1 MGTQMPQTK
10 QMTIN
15 EFYSIHRPHGHPAL
29 DAGPKNSNLKKTKR
43 VKLHSFHNTPLI
55 INGFLWKERETA
67 NHTSSWTDTESAMKQ
82 VTQANFHNFTVG
94 NQPVAV
100 KDERDAPPMLKH
112 RTTHTDNTKKRTWNL
127 REECIFHH
135 IKLTISSLHRP
146 WRRETYYRKNIFY
159 GCETTM
165 KWVFF
170 DSCLLSPE
178 RNLTCVNRD
187 FSLLK
192 KVVTKL
198 KRDLRTR
205 SRKYESMQPYV

>member
-1 MGTQMPQTK
+1 MVIPHLMRDLKK
-10 QMTIN
+10 QK
-15 EFYSIHRPHGHPAL
+15 L
-29 DAGPKNSNLKKTKR
+29 KNSNR
-43 VKLHSFHNTPLI
+43 VKLHSFHPISLI

-67 NHTSSWTDTESAMKQ
+67 NHTSSWTDTEPAMKQ
-82 VTQANFHNFTVG
+82 VSQANFHSFTVG

-100 KDERDAPPMLKH
+100 KDERDAPSMLKH
-112 RTTHTDNTKKRTWNL
+112 RTTQTTQRNV
-127 REECIFHH
+127 REECMFHH

-178 RNLTCVNRD
+178 RNLTCVNRN

-192 KVVTKL
+192 KVVAKQ

-205 SRKYESMQPYV
+205 SRKCESMKPYV